1 MSFFQLFDL
10 HLSQIPNLIMS
21 SDAVQIARGPQG
33 FMQNGQVDWVAF
45 ANSLWSTSSVVLQ
58 RFATAGV
65 QPITFGAGLA
75 LASQI
80 RLGRLGNQ
88 RMHSAIEDV
97 RGFWS
102 MEKLLYFGFGARSFF
117 RVMADTQL
125 GVNCI
130 ALCASLAELHSE
142 HASAWILEELWKLHG
157 YPQEY
162 LPSHSQL
169 SALVKACSGI
179 LIRTEF
185 SAIPDRMLG
194 YNINTSRLKPEISN
208 PEDIARAIYGLGEIS
223 NGKVS
228 TITVT
233 GGFGCAYVAAFAHW
247 LLNLS
252 ISVEDEG
259 GRMIY
264 QDLPPEQAQV
274 VIAYRRPADFSCV
287 LVSSNTYILRA
298 LDDLLIHSPN
308 MGDTM
313 FYLRTPWDGCLARVF
328 GTAFNNL
335 TKVPNTLGDFLGSM
349 ARIYRGLATGE
360 SDVGKFSRKF
370 YIDFVDSSYGE
381 GFIDSV
387 GSIFP
392 ELKRLGGLFDRMYV
406 ALDVPMPDAVRT
418 IERTALDLEKLC
430 ICSGCTVSG
439 FKTGTYCLLAV
450 VLTIRELVSLISC
463 TVTDDKVL
471 PNISGIRAVYFRA
484 YDYLEKW
491 KLSKDEFP
499 LLAIATGLCME
510 GMVGEWVDQHKHFD
524 LLSHHIELFSGYCGH
539 DRYKPSKITRLG
551 GEMCTATV
559 RQGLCYYLDCLR
571 SLSSIVANARV
582 VHIVPGHIQ
591 MGDRQYDSTYD
602 PSQTSWMANTPIR
615 FDIVE
620 NLDSGDT
627 LGQSR
632 WGNLKAEPCGLEKT
646 TEHELIV
653 FYKAL
658 IPNELPL
665 NLRLC
670 YLSRRI
676 LKNRGILTC
685 DGRQCVSRLNLPC
698 ALVRQ
703 GWRNDNPNPEA
714 VIGYTGQKL
723 CFIWPQLDDLRR
735 CIVTQLY
742 GSTVFFRRTE
752 CVSCC
757 TTSLLREP
765 TYDGWRGFLHIV

>member
-1 MSFFQLFDL
+1 
-10 HLSQIPNLIMS
+10 
-21 SDAVQIARGPQG
+21 
-33 FMQNGQVDWVAF
+33 
-45 ANSLWSTSSVVLQ
+45 
-58 RFATAGV
+58 
-65 QPITFGAGLA
+65 
-75 LASQI
+75 
-80 RLGRLGNQ
+80 
-88 RMHSAIEDV
+88 
-97 RGFWS
+97 
-102 MEKLLYFGFGARSFF
+102 
-117 RVMADTQL
+117 
-125 GVNCI
+125 
-130 ALCASLAELHSE
+130 
-142 HASAWILEELWKLHG
+142 
-157 YPQEY
+157 
-162 LPSHSQL
+162 
-169 SALVKACSGI
+169 
-179 LIRTEF
+179 
-185 SAIPDRMLG
+185 MLG
-194 YNINTSRLKPEISN
+194 YNIGTSRLEPDISN

-228 TITVT
+228 TIAVT
-233 GGFGCAYVAAFAHW
+233 GGFECAYVAAFARW

-274 VIAYRRPADFSCV
+274 VIAYRRQADLS
-287 LVSSNTYILRA
+287 LVQVSGNAYILRR
-298 LDDLLIHSPN
+298 LDDIFIHSPDLS
-308 MGDTM
+308 DT
-313 FYLRTPWDGCLARVF
+313 FLYLRTPWDGCLARLF
-328 GTAFNNL
+328 GNAFSNL
-335 TKVPNTLGDFLGSM
+335 TRAPNILGDFLGSV

-360 SDVGKFSRKF
+360 RDVGNFSRKS
-370 YIDFVDSSYGE
+370 YINFIDSSHGE

-392 ELKRLGGLFDRMYV
+392 ELKILGGLFDRMHV

-439 FKTGTYCLLAV
+439 FKNGAYCLLGI

-471 PNISGIRAVYFRA
+471 PNVSGIKAVYSGA
-484 YDYLEKW
+484 CDYLEKR
-491 KLSKDEFP
+491 KLSNDEFS
-499 LLAIATGLCME
+499 LLAIATGLRMK
-510 GMVGEWVDQHKHFD
+510 GMVGEWVQRYKHFD

-539 DRYKPSKITRLG
+539 DRYQPSEITSLRG
-551 GEMCTATV
+551 KMCTTTV

-571 SLSSIVANARV
+571 SLNSIVENARI

-602 PSQTSWMANTPIR
+602 PAHVIRVATTPIR
-615 FDIVE
+615 FDIIKE
-620 NLDSGDT
+620 LDSGDT
-627 LGQSR
+627 LGQPQ

-703 GWRNDNPNPEA
+703 GWRNDNPNAEA
-714 VIGYTGQKL
+714 VIGYKGRKL
-723 CFIWPQLDDLRR
+723 CFIWPHLDDLGR

-742 GSTVFFRRTE
+742 GGTVFFRRTE

-765 TYDGWRGFLHIV
+765 TYDGWRGFVHIV